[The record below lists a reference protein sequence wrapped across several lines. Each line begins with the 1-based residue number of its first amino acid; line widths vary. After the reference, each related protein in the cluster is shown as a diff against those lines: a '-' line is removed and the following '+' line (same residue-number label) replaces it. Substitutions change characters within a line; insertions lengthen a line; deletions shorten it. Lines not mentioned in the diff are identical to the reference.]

1 MLTFPRTAKHI
12 EAEAAGLIPAAAESS
27 DVGAVSGISGDVP
40 RVDRFVQAVNAVA
53 GAMSMSDFERTH
65 DAADLTSG
73 LVSTA
78 DRSRKPFRQMLLAL
92 AAPLH
97 ENNRQVLCD
106 TVAASIAVDE
116 RDQVLIVLARCLTK
130 NRGVFDIL
138 LGIERD
144 YGTGPEATIKA
155 IKAVLTRACT
165 LRKGRRGKKTGVK
178 EPPESDVGCLQDEES
193 FDGELDQF
201 DEGLYKS
208 FSECVTSAV
217 ADGCYTEQRALF
229 EMSPGQIDTPG
240 PPVFPNLKLI
250 SRDRSHRYRSVQK
263 QTWAK
268 AWSPGSW
275 CQSFGHG
282 VGCQS

>member
-1 MLTFPRTAKHI
+1 MARAYRSKVVTWPGFQVTCFDLRVVAWFCSDKLLGHTLAFPRTARHV
-12 EAEAAGLIPAAAESS
+12 EAEAAGLIPAAAES

-40 RVDRFVQAVNAVA
+40 RVDRFVQAVNVVA

-78 DRSRKPFRQMLLAL
+78 DRSRKSFRQMLLAL

-106 TVAASIAVDE
+106 AVAASIAVDE

-165 LRKGRRGKKTGVK
+165 LRKGRRGKKSSVK
-178 EPPESDVGCLQDEES
+178 EPESDVGCLQDEEES
-193 FDGELDQF
+193 FDGELDHF

-208 FSECVTSAV
+208 FSACVTSAV
-217 ADGCYTEQRALF
+217 ADGCYTEQRAAGLVRDV
-229 EMSPGQIDTPG
+229 PR
-240 PPVFPNLKLI
+240 PN
-250 SRDRSHRYRSVQK
+250 
-263 QTWAK
+263 
-268 AWSPGSW
+268 
-275 CQSFGHG
+275 
-282 VGCQS
+282 